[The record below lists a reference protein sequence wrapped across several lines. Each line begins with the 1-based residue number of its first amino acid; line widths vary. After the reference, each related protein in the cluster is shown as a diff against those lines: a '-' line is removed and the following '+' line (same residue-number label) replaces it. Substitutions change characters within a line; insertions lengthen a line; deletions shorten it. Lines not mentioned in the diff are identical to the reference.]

1 MNMNDLLGGTDNNS
15 TNSSTTRSTKTETF
29 LFIGL
34 DDGVR
39 FHIFMF
45 FEYWT
50 VQSVI
55 EVVFINIQTDKFKI
69 ILKNYYKSIKSHL
82 PEWQNILSTVRDPF
96 LSCQLNLGV
105 DLSKSVS
112 SSRVIFIIMTSSI
125 ILIITTTSWIF
136 FTSPRPPCCLK
147 SCRRHVEWN
156 FWIKFGKWKWLSSAS
171 EKCDIKKELL
181 NILSHWIAIDNININ
196 NQCISSKQ
204 YSPIDLSVIEFYQI
218 LS

>member
-15 TNSSTTRSTKTETF
+15 TNSSTTRSTKTETI

-45 FEYWT
+45 FEYCT

-55 EVVFINIQTDKFKI
+55 EVVFFNIQTDKFKI
-69 ILKNYYKSIKSHL
+69 ILKNYCKSIKSHL

-105 DLSKSVS
+105 NLSKSVS
-112 SSRVIFIIMTSSI
+112 SSRGDMEHLLSSRVIFIIMTSSI

-136 FTSPRPPCCLK
+136 FTTTIL
-147 SCRRHVEWN
+147 
-156 FWIKFGKWKWLSSAS
+156 LS
-171 EKCDIKKELL
+171 
-181 NILSHWIAIDNININ
+181 
-196 NQCISSKQ
+196 
-204 YSPIDLSVIEFYQI
+204 
-218 LS
+218 